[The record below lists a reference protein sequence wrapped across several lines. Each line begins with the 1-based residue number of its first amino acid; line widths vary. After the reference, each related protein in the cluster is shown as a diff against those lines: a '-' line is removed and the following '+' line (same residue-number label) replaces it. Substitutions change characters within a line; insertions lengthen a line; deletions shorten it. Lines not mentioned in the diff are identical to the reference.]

1 MEEKIYRVYVEKK
14 QGFDNA
20 ARELKKELNEQLNLN
35 IQDVRIFLRY
45 DLAGL
50 DEDELNQAVQ
60 TALSSAPLDDVY
72 YEDLPDLNG
81 YKVFATEFLPGQYDQ
96 RADNAA
102 QCIQFLTQKQRPKVR
117 CANIYAFLGADE
129 SDIQK
134 IQHYLIN
141 PVESR
146 LCGLQKPERLDNQSD
161 EIKPIKTIDGF
172 IDMDKDA
179 LTNFHSQYGF
189 AMTVEDLEVVRQ
201 FFKAEN
207 RDPNEAEL
215 KVIDTYWSDHC
226 RHTTFLTQI
235 TEIKINSDNPHLQKA
250 YQQYQELFNKYNSGR
265 KDKYQCLMDIVT
277 IAVKE
282 LKAQGKLD
290 NLEESEEIN
299 ACSIKIKADIDGR
312 EEDWIVMFKNET
324 HNHPTEIEP
333 FGGAATCLGGAI
345 RDPLSGRVFVYQAM
359 RITGAADP
367 TVPIEK
373 TLQGKLPQRTLTR
386 TAAAGYSSY
395 GNQIGLNSG
404 LLKEIFHP
412 NYVAKRMEAG
422 FVVGAAPSSNIVRK
436 SPEPGDIVVLLGGET
451 GRDGIGGATGSSK
464 AHTANIVDVAGAE
477 VQKGNALLERY
488 IQRLY
493 RYPEVTRI
501 IKKCNDFGAGGVSVA
516 IGELAPGLSIY
527 LDRVPLKYPGLNPL
541 EIAISESQER
551 MALVLAK
558 KDFDTLKRYADM
570 ENLDVTVVAEVNDT
584 NRMTMYYNGQKVIDI
599 DRNLL
604 NTNGARQYTTAEIDD
619 FAKNIFYDRKDIDKY
634 LNNGDYKSAVLKKLS
649 ELNICSQKG
658 IIDMFDSSIGAGSL
672 IMPLGGARQL
682 TPADYMACK
691 LPVREDQNTT
701 TATVA
706 SWGYNP
712 YMMSASPFM
721 GAVYSIV
728 LSVMRAVSGG
738 ADPDSIKLT
747 CQEYFLRLGKD
758 PKRWGVPT
766 AAVLG
771 ALYAQ
776 LGLQMGAIGGKD
788 SMSGTFED
796 IDVPP
801 TLISFA
807 LGLTSSEYNISNV
820 LRAPDKEIIWLKLK
834 RDAFGM
840 PDFDYLNKLIRVLY
854 DNIKSGNIG
863 YIQVVENGGAAI
875 AAVKSALSNG
885 LGVNFYI
892 SSPEIFDNF
901 AGDCLLTVKDISAL
915 EGFEYQILG
924 VTTTGDTVINNQKIA
939 LDEIISSFTSTLEK
953 VFPTKSAPAAEVKNI
968 TYQGKDYPKHSK
980 FSWARPKVFIPMI
993 LGANGEYDLER
1004 AFKDAGADVVS
1015 FVFKNRS
1022 PQEIKDSIAQ
1032 TAKLIKDSQILAF
1045 PGGFSSADDP
1055 GAGKFVAAIFS
1066 NPELA
1071 DAVNDLLERDGLII
1085 GLGSGFNALLKLGL
1099 LPGGRITKTTSASP
1113 ALAVNNINRHVSTIA
1128 KVRICST
1135 KSPWLAGVQVGEIY
1149 GVPVSSAEGRF
1160 TASQDDLIA
1169 LEQNGQIFSQYID
1182 DQGNAAAEMP
1192 HNPTGSI
1199 WAVEGII
1206 SPDGRILGKIGQSE
1220 RCKQGFKNI
1229 DLPMDLKI
1237 FESGVRYFK

>member
-1 MEEKIYRVYVEKK
+1 MKEKIYRVFIEKK

-20 ARELKKELNEQLNLN
+20 AKELKNELNYQLNLN
-35 IQDVRIFLRY
+35 IQDVKIFLRY

-50 DEDELNQAVQ
+50 DEAELKQAVE
-60 TALSSAPLDDVY
+60 TVLSDAPVDNVY
-72 YEDLPDLNG
+72 YEDLPDLRD
-81 YKVFATEFLPGQYDQ
+81 YKAFASEFLPGQYDQ

-117 CANIYAFLGADE
+117 CANVYAFKGA
-129 SDIQK
+129 SDDDIKK
-134 IQHYLIN
+134 IQNYLIN

-146 LCGLQKPERLDNQSD
+146 LCGMQKPVSLDQFSD
-161 EIKPIKTIDGF
+161 ELKPIKAIDGF
-172 IDMDKDA
+172 IDMDKEA
-179 LTNFHSQYGF
+179 LAKFHSQFGF
-189 AMTVEDLEVVRQ
+189 AMTVEDLEVVQ
-201 FFKAEN
+201 KFFKAEN
-207 RDPNEAEL
+207 RNPNEAEL

-235 TEIKINSDNPHLQKA
+235 TEIKINSDNPHLEKA
-250 YQQYQELFNKYNSGR
+250 YKTYQKLFNKHNAGR
-265 KDKYQCLMDIVT
+265 VDKYQCLMDIVT

-290 NLEESEEIN
+290 NLEESEEVN
-299 ACSIKIKADIDGR
+299 ACSIKIKADVDGQ

-345 RDPLSGRVFVYQAM
+345 RDPLSGRVYVYQAM

-373 TLQGKLPQRTLTR
+373 TLKGKLPQRTLTR

-422 FVVGAAPSSNIVRK
+422 FVVGAAPASNIVRK
-436 SPEPGDIVVLLGGET
+436 TPEPGDIVVLLGGET

-488 IQRLY
+488 IQRLF

-551 MALVLAK
+551 MALVLAQ
-558 KDFDTLKRYADM
+558 KDFETLKRYADM
-570 ENLDVTVVAEVNDT
+570 ENLDATIVAEVNDT
-584 NRMTMYYNGQKVIDI
+584 NRMTMYYQGQKVIDI

-604 NTNGARQYTTAEIDD
+604 NTNGARQYASAEITDYS
-619 FAKNIFYDRKDIDKY
+619 KNIFYDRKDIEEY
-634 LNNGDYKSAVLKKLS
+634 LNKNDYKSAILKKLS
-649 ELNICSQKG
+649 DLNICSQKG
-658 IIDMFDSSIGAGSL
+658 IIDRFDSSIGAGNL
-672 IMPLGGARQL
+672 ITPLGGARQL
-682 TPADYMACK
+682 THADYMACK
-691 LPVREDQNTT
+691 LPVKEDQSTA

-712 YMMSASPFM
+712 YMMSESPFM
-721 GAVYSIV
+721 GAVYSLV

-738 ADPDSIKLT
+738 ADPDTIKLT
-747 CQEYFLRLGKD
+747 LQEYFLRLGKD
-758 PKRWGVPT
+758 PKRWGIPT

-771 ALYAQ
+771 ALTAQ
-776 LGLQMGAIGGKD
+776 LGLKMGAIGGKD

-807 LGLTSSEYNISNV
+807 LGLTNSNYNVSNV
-820 LRAPDKEIIWLKLK
+820 LKQADKEIIWLKLK
-834 RDAFGM
+834 RDNFGM
-840 PDFDYLNKLIRVLY
+840 PDFDYINKLIRAIHN
-854 DNIKSGNIG
+854 NIKSGNVD
-863 YIQVVENGGAAI
+863 YVQVVENGGAAV
-875 AAVKSALSNG
+875 AAIKSALSNG
-885 LGVNFYI
+885 LGIKFYT
-892 SSPEIFDNF
+892 SSPEIFDNY
-901 AGDCLLTVKDISAL
+901 AGDCLICAQDLSAFD
-915 EGFEYQILG
+915 GFDYEKLG
-924 VTTTGDTVINNQKIA
+924 VTLAGDTIINNQKIS
-939 LDEIISSFTSTLEK
+939 LDEIISSFTSTLEN
-953 VFPTKSAPAAEVKNI
+953 VFPTTAEAVEVKNI
-968 TYQGKDYPKHSK
+968 VYDGQDYPKHSA
-980 FSWARPKVFIPMI
+980 FTYARPRVFIPMI
-993 LGANGEYDLER
+993 LGSNGEYDLER
-1004 AFKDAGADVVS
+1004 AFRDAGAEVVS
-1015 FVFKNRS
+1015 FVFKTRS

-1032 TAKLIKDSQILAF
+1032 MSKLIKDSQILAF
-1045 PGGFSSADDP
+1045 PGGFSSADEP
-1055 GAGKFVAAIFS
+1055 AAGKFTAAIFS
-1066 NPELA
+1066 DPALV
-1071 DAVNDLLERDGLII
+1071 DAVEDLIQRDGLII
-1085 GLGSGFNALLKLGL
+1085 GVGSGFNALVRLGL
-1099 LPGGRITKTTSASP
+1099 LPFGKISKPNPDSP
-1113 ALAVNNINRHVSTIA
+1113 ALAVNNINRHISTIA
-1128 KVRICST
+1128 KIKICST
-1135 KSPWLAGVQVGEIY
+1135 KSPWLAGVKVGQIY
-1149 GVPVSSAEGRF
+1149 GVPVSTAEGRF
-1160 TASQDDLIA
+1160 TANSKDLQA
-1169 LEQNGQIFSQYID
+1169 LEQNSQIFSQFVD
-1182 DQGNAAAEMP
+1182 DKGNAAAY
-1192 HNPTGSI
+1192 NPTGSI
-1199 WAVEGII
+1199 WAIEGVI
-1206 SPDGRILGKIGQSE
+1206 SPDGRILGSIGQSE
-1220 RCKQGFKNI
+1220 RCRHGLKNI